1 MRGIRPQWQTLK
13 MLNSLS
19 IPGAVP
25 PPFESVDS
33 AVAWH
38 FGDPFAEQ
46 RNLMAGIGS
55 VDQSHRG
62 VISITGLDA
71 RTFLNSLSTQ
81 ELLNIKAGESA
92 ITLDLNPQGFVLNE
106 LHVIAQEDA
115 LWITT
120 ESNATANLLSYLQKM
135 KFRSQVEIV
144 DKTDEFAVIWQP
156 VKGQHEKFLTWVSPF
171 AWNSREI
178 LVPREELIAELGEKP
193 AGMWAYEALRIAAL
207 VPRIGFETDHH
218 TIPHE
223 LGWIEAAV
231 HLNKGCYRGQET
243 VSKVERMGKPPRRL
257 VRLLLD
263 GSSDQLPAPHSEVT
277 QEGAV
282 VGFIGQSVHHA
293 VLGPIASS
301 LVKRNVPEDSSL
313 QVGLFNAVIDN

>member
-1 MRGIRPQWQTLK
+1 

-25 PPFESVDS
+25 PPKETADS
-33 AVAWH
+33 SVAWH

-46 RNLMAGIGS
+46 RNLISGNGS

-62 VISITGLDA
+62 VISINGPDA
-71 RTFLNSLSTQ
+71 RTFLNSLTTQ
-81 ELLNIKAGESA
+81 ELLNLKAGESA

-106 LHVIAQEDA
+106 LHVIAEDDT
-115 LWITT
+115 LWITC
-120 ESNATANLLSYLQKM
+120 ESNAREALLNYLNKM
-135 KFRSQVEIV
+135 KFRSQVEIS
-144 DKTDEFAVIWQP
+144 DRTEEFAVVWQP
-156 VKGQHEKFLTWVSPF
+156 VKELHEKYLTWISPF
-171 AWNSREI
+171 DWNAREI
-178 LVPREELIAELGEKP
+178 LVPREELIAALGQKP
-193 AGMWAYEALRIAAL
+193 SGMWAYEALRVAAL

-223 LGWIEAAV
+223 LGWIESAV

-263 GSSDQLPAPHSEVT
+263 GSSDQMPASQTPVT
-277 QEGAV
+277 LEGAL
-282 VGFIGQSVHHA
+282 VGFVGQSVQHA
-293 VLGPIASS
+293 VLGPIASA
-301 LVKRNVPEDSSL
+301 VIKRNVAEDAIL
-313 QVGLFNAVIDN
+313 QVGSFNASIDR